1 MVSINAL
8 ALLKKFASGKEVK
21 RPASEH
27 IRELVTLRA
36 IEWGGTDWIV
46 TDAGEDL
53 LTPKKRGRQSTPE
66 MIELARQVM
75 YFLGQTAKD
84 ASPKKLEAC
93 QKLASKLPAKPAWN
107 EYLGEDIRL
116 KDEDEEEDEEDDE
129 TDAQ

>member
-36 IEWGGTDWIV
+36 IEWAGTDWIV

-93 QKLASKLPAKPAWN
+93 RKLAAKLPAKPAWN

-116 KDEDEEEDEEDDE
+116 KDDEDEDEDVE